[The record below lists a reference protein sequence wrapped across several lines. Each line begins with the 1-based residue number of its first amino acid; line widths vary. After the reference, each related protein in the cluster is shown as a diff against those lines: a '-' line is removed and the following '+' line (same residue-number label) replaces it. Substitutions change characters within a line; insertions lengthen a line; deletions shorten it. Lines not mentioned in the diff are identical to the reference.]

1 MVKEFQS
8 VSGVDEKR
16 KELNNH
22 IQETHSR
29 FLKKNTALMAAFCYD
44 PLQEAYRELR
54 MQVCTSLFLLQLVSI
69 FPDGPLSCCWWL
81 LFVMGSI
88 HIGPN
93 SRTCHH
99 IQIVLSPSTFI
110 LSDQTCLLY
119 VYLCRS
125 VSWTTITY
133 GGPDLGGLV
142 NACGLGLDTLLDS
155 SMLPLQLHRSILTRH
170 RPSLVR
176 EGKTWGWSSVLQH
189 ETRWSSHGWIMT
201 WHGLPTQFSSISVC
215 WVPFLSLSLLL

>member
-1 MVKEFQS
+1 MR
-8 VSGVDEKR
+8 SGRSWTITSRKHIVDSWKR
-16 KELNNH
+16 ILPWW
-22 IQETHSR
+22 QHSAMTPSRKLIENFACR
-29 FLKKNTALMAAFCYD
+29 FVPPFFSYNQFPYFLMD
-44 PLQEAYRELR
+44 
-54 MQVCTSLFLLQLVSI
+54 
-69 FPDGPLSCCWWL
+69 LSPVWSL
-81 LFVMGSI
+81 LFVMGSVCV
-88 HIGPN
+88 GRN
-93 SRTCHH
+93 SKTCHH
-99 IQIVLSPSTFI
+99 IQIVFSPSTCI

-142 NACGLGLDTLLDS
+142 NACGQGLDTLLDS
-155 SMLPLQLHRSILTRH
+155 SMLPLPLHRSILTRH

-189 ETRWSSHGWIMT
+189 GTRWSSHGLIMT

-215 WVPFLSLSLLL
+215 WVPLLSLSSLL